1 MILILFDR
9 PRESVRARVS
19 SPGTWKT
26 NSTYS
31 FSRHSTSKSDPF
43 KEPPNS
49 VWCVSAWRIES
60 NDRKRR
66 VPDFSSLR
74 SRLVSTRNL
83 IMAQNPHPRAI
94 DMSSPN
100 FEQLH
105 SKNIDDLYEV
115 LGRSLVS
122 PEYPGAAVVTK
133 QVATQRGRAFVSGS
147 LDKLRTKICV
157 DWHYCDKRT
166 QYVNFQALANAV
178 APLVSSAVGVPIA
191 TAIIVAIIL
200 IKLGL
205 NDLCKCTGA

>member
-1 MILILFDR
+1 
-9 PRESVRARVS
+9 
-19 SPGTWKT
+19 
-26 NSTYS
+26 
-31 FSRHSTSKSDPF
+31 
-43 KEPPNS
+43 
-49 VWCVSAWRIES
+49 
-60 NDRKRR
+60 
-66 VPDFSSLR
+66 
-74 SRLVSTRNL
+74 
-83 IMAQNPHPRAI
+83 MAQNPHPRAI

-157 DWHYCDKRT
+157 DWHYCDKRN

-191 TAIIVAIIL
+191 TAMALSSRRNRDDIKNGGLSYHPTRLGINCTILAICQRTL
-200 IKLGL
+200 VGL
-205 NDLCKCTGA
+205 EASWSVSTFKAVD

>member
-1 MILILFDR
+1 
-9 PRESVRARVS
+9 
-19 SPGTWKT
+19 
-26 NSTYS
+26 
-31 FSRHSTSKSDPF
+31 
-43 KEPPNS
+43 
-49 VWCVSAWRIES
+49 
-60 NDRKRR
+60 
-66 VPDFSSLR
+66 
-74 SRLVSTRNL
+74 
-83 IMAQNPHPRAI
+83 MAQNPRPRAV

-157 DWHYCDKRT
+157 DWHYCDKRD

-191 TAIIVAIIL
+191 TAMIVAIIL

-205 NDLCKCTGA
+205 NDLCKCQGA

>member
-9 PRESVRARVS
+9 PRESVSARVS

-26 NSTYS
+26 NSTFS
-31 FSRHSTSKSDPF
+31 FSRHSTSRSDPF
-43 KEPPNS
+43 KEP
-49 VWCVSAWRIES
+49 
-60 NDRKRR
+60 
-66 VPDFSSLR
+66 
-74 SRLVSTRNL
+74 
-83 IMAQNPHPRAI
+83 
-94 DMSSPN
+94 PN

-133 QVATQRGRAFVSGS
+133 QVATRRGRAFVSGS

-157 DWHYCDKRT
+157 DWHYCDKKN

-178 APLVSSAVGVPIA
+178 APL
-191 TAIIVAIIL
+191 
-200 IKLGL
+200 
-205 NDLCKCTGA
+205 